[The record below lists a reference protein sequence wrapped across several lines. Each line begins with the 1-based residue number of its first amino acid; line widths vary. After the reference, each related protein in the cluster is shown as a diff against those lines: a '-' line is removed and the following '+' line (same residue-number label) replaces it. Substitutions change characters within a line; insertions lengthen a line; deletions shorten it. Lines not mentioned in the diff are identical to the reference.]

1 MPTVLNILDISLRLT
16 RTRWV
21 LMAMALMCV
30 LSLSV
35 EEAAAQRVLTIE
47 SARDFDF
54 GVWANAGSVS
64 STQLLCAVSWN
75 QTGKGSARTYNT
87 LVQNLVRNGSFHLY
101 LNGDRNA
108 TGSSRITISME
119 HADALDGNTFETLQ
133 ENRLSRLDRN
143 GQPPLC
149 PSGDNYKLKISISS
163 TELATKLPGEYTGV
177 FRQSIDSGRDE
188 VDASS
193 SFAVAITVGGKS
205 QVKISRLDSVNF
217 GTHSGLQNISV
228 TEKFCVY
235 SSAANGAYRLSISSA
250 SQDANG
256 HYLIGPAGAD
266 PLPMSIAF
274 ADNAVGPATEPI
286 TNNSVQGTGNTL
298 SDSCSG
304 GDNAM
309 LTLSLEEADLQA
321 ASTGSYTGLL
331 VLLIEPE

>member
-16 RTRWV
+16 RTKWV
-21 LMAMALMCV
+21 LMASALMCM

-47 SARDFDF
+47 SASDFDF

-75 QTGKGSARTYNT
+75 QTTNRARTYNT
-87 LVQNLVRNGSFHLY
+87 LVQNLQRNGSFHLY
-101 LNGDRNA
+101 LDGNRNA

-119 HADALDGNTFETLQ
+119 HADALDGNTFEILQ
-133 ENRLSRLDRN
+133 ENNWSNQDRN

-149 PSGDNYKLKISISS
+149 PSGKNYKLKISISG
-163 TELATKLPGEYTGV
+163 TELATKLPGDYTGV
-177 FRQSIDSGRDE
+177 FQQSISSGRTE
-188 VDASS
+188 VVASS
-193 SFAVAITVGGKS
+193 SFAVAITVGGIS

>member
-1 MPTVLNILDISLRLT
+1 
-16 RTRWV
+16 
-21 LMAMALMCV
+21 MAMALMCM

-35 EEAAAQRVLTIE
+35 EEAAAQRVLEIE
-47 SARDFDF
+47 TASDFDF

-64 STQLLCAVSWN
+64 STQLLCASSWN
-75 QTGKGSARTYNT
+75 NGTNRSRNYDA
-87 LVQNLVRNGSFHLY
+87 LVQNLQANGSFHIY

-108 TGSSRITISME
+108 TGSSRITITMA
-119 HADALDGNTFETLQ
+119 HADAFDRNTFQTLQ
-133 ENRLSRLDRN
+133 ENTFGTTRR
-143 GQPPLC
+143 GQPSLC
-149 PSGDNYKLKISISS
+149 PSGKNYKLRISISS
-163 TELATKLPGEYTGV
+163 IELSTKLPGDYSGV
-177 FRQSIDSGRDE
+177 FQQSISSGRDE
-188 VDASS
+188 VVAGS
-193 SFAVAITVGGKS
+193 SFRVSITVGGIP

-217 GTHSGLQNISV
+217 GTHRGLQNISV

-286 TNNSVQGTGNTL
+286 SNNSVRGAGNTL

-321 ASTGSYTGLL
+321 ASTGSYAGLL

>member
-1 MPTVLNILDISLRLT
+1 MPKILNLLEISLRLT

-21 LMAMALMCV
+21 LMALALMC

-47 SARDFDF
+47 AASDYDF

-64 STQLLCAVSWN
+64 STQTLCAVAWR
-75 QTGKGSARTYNT
+75 TGNNRSTAYTTR
-87 LVQNLVRNGSFHLY
+87 VQNLERNGSFEIY

-119 HADALDGNTFETLQ
+119 HADALDRNTFVTLS
-133 ENRLSRLDRN
+133 ENTWSTQARN

-149 PSGDNYKLKISISS
+149 PSGENYKLRVSISS
-163 TELATKLPGEYTGV
+163 TELSTKLPGDYTGV
-177 FRQSIDSGRDE
+177 FRQSVDSGNTR
-188 VDASS
+188 VDASN
-193 SFAVAITVGGKS
+193 SFTVSITVSGIS

-217 GTHSGLQNISV
+217 GTHSGLQNITV

-235 SSAANGAYRLSISSA
+235 SSAANGAYRLSINSA
-250 SQDANG
+250 NQDANG

-266 PLPMSIAF
+266 LLPMSITF
-274 ADNAVGPATEPI
+274 AANAVGPATEPI
-286 TNNSVQGTGNTL
+286 SNNSVRGAGNTL

-321 ASTGSYTGLL
+321 ASTGSYAGLL